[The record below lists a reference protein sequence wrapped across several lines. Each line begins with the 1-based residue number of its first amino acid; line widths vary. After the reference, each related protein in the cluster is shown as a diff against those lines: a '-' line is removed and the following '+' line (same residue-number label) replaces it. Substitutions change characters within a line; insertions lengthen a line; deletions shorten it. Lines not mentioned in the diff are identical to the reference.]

1 MGRLILP
8 NTTHFG
14 FPAQCHA
21 PTKEHSC
28 KRHELARE
36 RKQCERLTWQ
46 EKIGRLC
53 GLPTTLRYRVRWR
66 VRSGFAKPSVMATP
80 IIAHGSPS
88 RAEFHFAVWDTPDSA
103 ESRKADITFPSS
115 HLSRSAYIEVRSL
128 PRKQTKTGEP
138 PRESVSGQ
146 NSASPGGRL
155 FSLESRRRPTH
166 LWLAMCF

>member
-88 RAEFHFAVWDTPDSA
+88 RAEFDFAVWDTPNSA
-103 ESRKADITFPSS
+103 DPEKPTSRFHRRIYRDRLILKSGLYPENRQRPASLRASLFRAKTRPHRGGVCSHLKAD
-115 HLSRSAYIEVRSL
+115 A
-128 PRKQTKTGEP
+128 
-138 PRESVSGQ
+138 GQ
-146 NSASPGGRL
+146 LICG
-155 FSLESRRRPTH
+155 
-166 LWLAMCF
+166 